1 MLSILSFS
9 KVFICLKFKFFLFLK
24 CLENKNGDEKTKL
37 IPVPQ
42 EKEFFTL
49 FEKQAQKLF
58 EVSKI
63 LDEILN
69 NFSDRQKIADEFSNL
84 EHSADEITHRLI
96 EKLNKTFIT
105 PFDREDI
112 HFLAHEIDDIIDL
125 TEAAVGKM
133 LLYKIESL
141 TPELKEQIRTLKN
154 AIILISE
161 LTKSLNNL
169 NELRKQS
176 WKFVEVNHLENQGDK
191 LLREALNN
199 LINGSSLNAVFDFI
213 RWKEVYESLE
223 EAIDKCEDVANIIE
237 SILIKNS

>member
-1 MLSILSFS
+1 
-9 KVFICLKFKFFLFLK
+9 
-24 CLENKNGDEKTKL
+24 
-37 IPVPQ
+37 
-42 EKEFFTL
+42 
-49 FEKQAQKLF
+49 
-58 EVSKI
+58 
-63 LDEILN
+63 
-69 NFSDRQKIADEFSNL
+69 
-84 EHSADEITHRLI
+84 
-96 EKLNKTFIT
+96 
-105 PFDREDI
+105 
-112 HFLAHEIDDIIDL
+112 
-125 TEAAVGKM
+125 M

>member
-1 MLSILSFS
+1 
-9 KVFICLKFKFFLFLK
+9 
-24 CLENKNGDEKTKL
+24 
-37 IPVPQ
+37 
-42 EKEFFTL
+42 
-49 FEKQAQKLF
+49 
-58 EVSKI
+58 
-63 LDEILN
+63 
-69 NFSDRQKIADEFSNL
+69 
-84 EHSADEITHRLI
+84 
-96 EKLNKTFIT
+96 
-105 PFDREDI
+105 
-112 HFLAHEIDDIIDL
+112 
-125 TEAAVGKM
+125 M

-199 LINGSSLNAVFDFI
+199 LINGSSLNAVFDLI

>member
-1 MLSILSFS
+1 MFKIKIF
-9 KVFICLKFKFFLFLK
+9 FTFTYEKFK
-24 CLENKNGDEKTKL
+24 NINGDEKTKL
-37 IPVPQ
+37 IPIPQ
-42 EKEFFTL
+42 EKEFFIL
-49 FEKQAQKLF
+49 FERQAQRLF

-63 LDEILN
+63 LDQILN
-69 NFSDRQKIADEFSNL
+69 NFSDKQKIAEEFSNL
-84 EHSADEITHRLI
+84 EHSADEITHKII

-133 LLYKIESL
+133 LLYKIDTL
-141 TPELKEQIRTLKN
+141 TPELNEQITALKN
-154 AIILISE
+154 SIVLISE

-169 NELRKQS
+169 NELWKQS
-176 WKFVEVNHLENQGDK
+176 WKFIEVNRLENHGDK
-191 LLREALNN
+191 LLHMALNN
-199 LINGSSLNAVFDFI
+199 LINSSNNIMIFDFI
-213 RWKEVYESLE
+213 RWKEVYESFE